1 MPDEVVDSILATVA
15 AEQATETADTTQE
28 IDVQPEAATEQK
40 QTETT
45 EPDKAETQEAE
56 AKDTVEF
63 PKKALNAISRR
74 DKKIGKISAELEAV
88 SKQNQE
94 ILAKLAKYER
104 PQPQFADEWDEWEY
118 HNPEGPK
125 QAGFDNM
132 ASYLK
137 AVGKYEALK
146 ETPQQKQPT
155 QEEIAEY
162 QRTVAAVETMKVQE
176 AELLKTYP
184 DYHEVEAE
192 YQDLIDSAP
201 PELVRLFLEVENAPL
216 AFYTLAKQGKLES
229 LVDMP
234 LHKAALEIGKAIA
247 VGLPQPKKVSSAP
260 RPIQAN
266 TGTGTGSK
274 SIEQMDWKEILASVS

>member
-1 MPDEVVDSILATVA
+1 MPNEVVDSILAQVA
-15 AEQATETADTTQE
+15 AEQATETADTPQE
-28 IDVQPEAATEQK
+28 TEVQPEATTEEP

-74 DKKIGKISAELEAV
+74 DKKIGKISAELEATR
-88 SKQNQE
+88 KQNQE
-94 ILAKLAKYER
+94 ILEKLAKYER

-125 QAGFDNM
+125 QAEFDNM

-146 ETPQQKQPT
+146 ETPQQNQPT
-155 QEEIAEY
+155 QEQIAEY
-162 QRTVAAVETMKVQE
+162 QRTVAVVKNMEVQE
-176 AELLKTYP
+176 QELLKTYP
-184 DYHEVEAE
+184 DYNEVEAE

-201 PELVRLFLEVENAPL
+201 KELVQLFLEVENPPL

-234 LHKAALEIGKAIA
+234 LPRAALEIGKALA
-247 VGLPQPKKVSSAP
+247 TGLPQTKKISSAP

-274 SIEQMDWKEILASVS
+274 SIDQMTYEEILASG